1 MNSTIL
7 AIDLGKFNS
16 VLCWFDPDARA
27 ERFRTTPTT
36 PDDLRRELVRQPI
49 AQVVFEAHRA
59 LTPSGRCQ
67 SYWKESMHA
76 VVGLP

>member
-27 ERFRTTPTT
+27 ERFRTAPTT
-36 PDDLRRELVRQPI
+36 PDDVPRRI
-49 AQVVFEAHRA
+49 
-59 LTPSGRCQ
+59 
-67 SYWKESMHA
+67 
-76 VVGLP
+76 